1 VDCRGP
7 CNGSSRG
14 SKTLIVSAQLV
25 TVALLIASAGLLAA
39 LCIPANASRWL
50 GYGALALASLAA
62 LSGALHGL
70 SEGNVPS
77 AWPVLALAHAV
88 VRIDA
93 TSAAF
98 AAIISVIAL
107 ATSVYALGGKG
118 RDERHQ
124 GRAGAA
130 AANLIWIGSIIVCS
144 SGDVWFFLFGWELV
158 ALGFYAAIAYSGNDE
173 SAGVAA
179 YYTLV
184 ITHVAGAGILAG
196 LLILANVAH
205 SFGLV
210 DVAGA
215 GVALEPAART
225 AVFFL
230 LLAGFGAKIG
240 LLPLQ
245 GWLPYGYPAAPT
257 AIAALMAG
265 GALNVGFYG
274 IIRFLVGFGGAIPLS
289 WGLIV
294 IILGALGAFFG
305 IAWAQAQRDVRL
317 LAAFSSVENAGV
329 IVVGLGIALVGRS
342 VDLPLLVGLGLAAA
356 YVQIA
361 AHALAKALLF
371 LCASGIRSAVGTLS
385 FESLGALIHRLPLH
399 AAAGLVAA
407 MSLAALPP
415 LGGFTGEWLILESCM
430 QGFRTAIAPAE
441 VTLALAGAVVGLS
454 AGVAV
459 VAFVKFVGVALL
471 GAPRSVEAANAVE
484 GHSPFRTI
492 ALVGLGLSILG
503 LGVATPW
510 YLRALTGAIDG
521 TAHADVVARMTA
533 SLPLVQPTFSGFSSA
548 SGLGLGATI
557 VIAASAFAILVRLIP
572 RPASK
577 TEQPWTSGAAYA
589 PWTQYTGTGFA
600 NPTRVILHAVIRTV
614 RTMSGTVFDP
624 RSVPS
629 EYDSVSRPFFDLP
642 NAIVIGNMFLRVAA
656 IVRRTQSGIIAAYL
670 SYILA
675 FAIAVLVLYPS
686 IRHW

>member
-1 VDCRGP
+1 M
-7 CNGSSRG
+7 
-14 SKTLIVSAQLV
+14 SAQLV
-25 TVALLIASAGLLAA
+25 AVALLVASAGLLCA
-39 LCIPANASRWL
+39 LCIPANISRWL

-62 LSGALHGL
+62 LGGALHEL
-70 SEGNVPS
+70 SAGSSTSVWV
-77 AWPVLALAHAV
+77 ALALAHAV

-98 AAIISVIAL
+98 VAIVSVVAL
-107 ATSVYALGGKG
+107 AASVYALGGKA

-144 SGDVWFFLFGWELV
+144 SGDVWFLLFGWELV

-173 SAGVAA
+173 FAGVAA

-184 ITHVAGAGILAG
+184 ITHVAGAGIVAG
-196 LLILANVAH
+196 LLVLANAAH
-205 SFGLV
+205 SLGV
-210 DVAGA
+210 VEVAAA
-215 GVALEPAART
+215 GSALEPAART
-225 AVFFL
+225 AIFFL

-274 IIRFLVGFGGAIPLS
+274 IIRFLIGFGGTMPLT
-289 WGLIV
+289 WGLV
-294 IILGALGAFFG
+294 VVILGALGAFFG

-317 LAAFSSVENAGV
+317 LAAFSSVENAGL
-329 IVVGLGIALVGRS
+329 IVVVLGIALVGRS
-342 VDLPLLVGLGLAAA
+342 VGLPLLVGLGLAAA

-361 AHALAKALLF
+361 AHALAKSLLF
-371 LCASGIRSAVGTLS
+371 LCASGIRNAVGTLS
-385 FESLGALIHRLPLH
+385 FESLGGLVHRLPLH
-399 AAAGLVAA
+399 ATAGLVAA

-415 LGGFTGEWLILESCM
+415 LGGFTGEWLVLESCM
-430 QGFRTAIAPAE
+430 QGFRTANAPAE

-454 AGVAV
+454 AGVAI
-459 VAFVKFVGVALL
+459 VAFVKFVGIALL
-471 GAPRSVEAANAVE
+471 GAPRNAAAATAIE
-484 GHSPFRTI
+484 PRSPFQTI
-492 ALVGLGLSILG
+492 ALAGLSLSILG
-503 LGVATPW
+503 LGIATPW
-510 YLRALTGAIDG
+510 YLRALTAAIDG
-521 TAHADVVARMTA
+521 IAHADVVARMTA
-533 SLPLVQPTFSGFSSA
+533 SLPLIQPTFPGFSSA
-548 SGLGLGATI
+548 SGLGLGVTI
-557 VIAASAFAILVRLIP
+557 VIAACAFGIIVRLIP
-572 RPASK
+572 RPATK

-600 NPTRVILHAVIRTV
+600 NPTRVILHAAVRTV
-614 RTMSGTVFDP
+614 RTTSGDVFDP
-624 RSVPS
+624 HSVAS
-629 EYDSVSRPFFDLP
+629 EYDSVSRQFFDLP
-642 NAIVIGNMFLRVAA
+642 NAIAIGNAFLSIAA

-675 FAIAVLVLYPS
+675 FALAVLVLYPS

>member
-1 VDCRGP
+1 M
-7 CNGSSRG
+7 
-14 SKTLIVSAQLV
+14 SAQLV
-25 TVALLIASAGLLAA
+25 AVALLVASAGLLCA
-39 LCIPANASRWL
+39 LCIPANISRWL

-62 LSGALHGL
+62 LGGALREL
-70 SEGNVPS
+70 SAGNSTSVWV
-77 AWPVLALAHAV
+77 ALALAHAV

-98 AAIISVIAL
+98 VAIVSVVAL
-107 ATSVYALGGKG
+107 AASVYALGGKA

-144 SGDVWFFLFGWELV
+144 SGDVWFLLFGWELV

-173 SAGVAA
+173 FAGVAA

-184 ITHVAGAGILAG
+184 ITHVAGAGIVAG
-196 LLILANVAH
+196 LLVLANAAH
-205 SFGLV
+205 SLGV
-210 DVAGA
+210 VEVAAA
-215 GVALEPAART
+215 GSALEPAART
-225 AVFFL
+225 AIFFL

-274 IIRFLVGFGGAIPLS
+274 IIRFLIGFGGAIPLT
-289 WGLIV
+289 WGLV
-294 IILGALGAFFG
+294 VVILGALGAFFG

-317 LAAFSSVENAGV
+317 LAAFSSVENAGL
-329 IVVGLGIALVGRS
+329 IVVVLGIALVGRS
-342 VDLPLLVGLGLAAA
+342 VGLPLLVGLGLAAA

-361 AHALAKALLF
+361 AHALAKSLLF
-371 LCASGIRSAVGTLS
+371 LCASGIRNAVGTLS
-385 FESLGALIHRLPLH
+385 FESLGGLVHRLPLH
-399 AAAGLVAA
+399 ATAGVVAA

-415 LGGFTGEWLILESCM
+415 LGGFTGEWLVLESCM
-430 QGFRTAIAPAE
+430 QGFRTANAPAE

-454 AGVAV
+454 AGVAI
-459 VAFVKFVGVALL
+459 VAFVKFVGIALL
-471 GAPRSVEAANAVE
+471 GAPRNAAAATAIE
-484 GHSPFRTI
+484 PRSPFQTI
-492 ALVGLGLSILG
+492 ALAGLSLSILG
-503 LGVATPW
+503 LGIATPW
-510 YLRALTGAIDG
+510 YLRALTAAIDG
-521 TAHADVVARMTA
+521 IAHADVVARMTA
-533 SLPLVQPTFSGFSSA
+533 SLPLIQPTFPGFSSA
-548 SGLGLGATI
+548 SGLGLGVTI
-557 VIAASAFAILVRLIP
+557 VIAACAFGIIVRLIP
-572 RPASK
+572 RPATK

-600 NPTRVILHAVIRTV
+600 NPTRVILHAAVRTV
-614 RTMSGTVFDP
+614 RATSGDVFDP
-624 RSVPS
+624 HSVAS
-629 EYDSVSRPFFDLP
+629 EYDSVSRQFFDLP
-642 NAIVIGNMFLRVAA
+642 NAIAIGNAFLSIAA

-675 FAIAVLVLYPS
+675 FALAVLVLYPS

>member
-1 VDCRGP
+1 M
-7 CNGSSRG
+7 
-14 SKTLIVSAQLV
+14 SAQLV
-25 TVALLIASAGLLAA
+25 AVALLVASAGLLCA
-39 LCIPANASRWL
+39 LCIPANISRWL

-62 LSGALHGL
+62 LGGALREL
-70 SEGNVPS
+70 SAGNSTSVWV
-77 AWPVLALAHAV
+77 ALALAHAV

-98 AAIISVIAL
+98 VAIVSVVAL
-107 ATSVYALGGKG
+107 AASVYALGGKA

-144 SGDVWFFLFGWELV
+144 SGDVWFLLFGWELV

-173 SAGVAA
+173 FAGVAA

-184 ITHVAGAGILAG
+184 ITHVAGAGIVAG
-196 LLILANVAH
+196 LLVLANAAH
-205 SFGLV
+205 SLGV
-210 DVAGA
+210 VEVAAA
-215 GVALEPAART
+215 GSAPEPAART
-225 AVFFL
+225 AIFFL

-274 IIRFLVGFGGAIPLS
+274 IIRFLIGFGGTMPLT
-289 WGLIV
+289 WGLV
-294 IILGALGAFFG
+294 VVILGALGAFFG

-317 LAAFSSVENAGV
+317 LAAFSSVENAGL
-329 IVVGLGIALVGRS
+329 IVVVLGIALVGRS
-342 VDLPLLVGLGLAAA
+342 VGLPLLVGLGLAAA

-361 AHALAKALLF
+361 AHALAKSLLF
-371 LCASGIRSAVGTLS
+371 LCASGIRNAVGTLS
-385 FESLGALIHRLPLH
+385 FESLGGLVHRLPLH
-399 AAAGLVAA
+399 ATAGLVAA

-415 LGGFTGEWLILESCM
+415 LGGFTGEWLVLESCM
-430 QGFRTAIAPAE
+430 QGFRTANAPAE

-454 AGVAV
+454 AGVAI
-459 VAFVKFVGVALL
+459 VAFVKFAGIALL
-471 GAPRSVEAANAVE
+471 GASRSAAAATAVEPRS
-484 GHSPFRTI
+484 PFQTI
-492 ALVGLGLSILG
+492 ALAGLSLSILG
-503 LGVATPW
+503 LGIATPW
-510 YLRALTGAIDG
+510 YLRALTPAIDG
-521 TAHADVVARMTA
+521 IAHADVVARMTA
-533 SLPLVQPTFSGFSSA
+533 SLPLIQPAFPGFSSA
-548 SGLGLGATI
+548 SGLGLGVTI
-557 VIAASAFAILVRLIP
+557 VIAACAFGIIVRLIP
-572 RPASK
+572 RPATK

-600 NPTRVILHAVIRTV
+600 NPTRVILHAAVRTV
-614 RTMSGTVFDP
+614 RTTSGDVFDP
-624 RSVPS
+624 HSVAS
-629 EYDSVSRPFFDLP
+629 EYDSVSRQFFDLP
-642 NAIVIGNMFLRVAA
+642 NAITIGNAFLSIAA

-675 FAIAVLVLYPS
+675 FALAVLVLYPS